1 MLHQPQLHRRG
12 RSLVS
17 DDDEFFRVAM
27 CSVLSERN
35 GFSEAIETSSF
46 DEALDRLRNGGKFEI
61 GLFDLNMVGMKNWPD
76 LSALRREFPEMLVVV
91 VSASRR
97 REDILMALRIGA
109 HGFIH
114 KGLGVGELSRAV
126 DLICNGQVYVPPFL
140 PDDTSAPAA
149 DRVDEPP
156 EPASE
161 TSAET
166 LSPTDSQLKCTLRQ
180 REIIKLLVAGH
191 SNKAMAR
198 ALNLSEGTVK
208 FHMSAVFRLLGVTS
222 RVGAATRAIKLLAD

>member
-27 CSVLSERN
+27 CSVLSQRN
-35 GFSEAIETSSF
+35 GFSEVIETSSF
-46 DEALDRLRNGGKFEI
+46 DEALGKLRGCGTFEI

-126 DLICNGQVYVPPFL
+126 DLICDGQVYVPPFL
-140 PDDTSAPAA
+140 PENTLASAA
-149 DRVDEPP
+149 DHVDEPP
-156 EPASE
+156 ATE
-161 TSAET
+161 TSADT
-166 LSPTDSQLKCTLRQ
+166 LPATDPQLQCTLRQ
-180 REIIKLLVAGH
+180 REIIKLLVAGQ

-198 ALNLSEGTVK
+198 TLNLSEGTIK

-222 RVGAATRAIKLLAD
+222 RVGAATRAIKLLAG